1 VLFTED
7 LNNDFLLIDARNGD
21 TLYRFNDASTSVI
34 ERATFTR
41 FSARPRKPER

>member
-1 VLFTED
+1 VLFTGD

-41 FSARPRKPER
+41 FSARPRKRER